1 MNHTDTNTTSPTS
14 HTSNNNLS
22 TENHQQPLIM
32 VVDDNESMLQTLKY
46 ILEDEGY
53 AVQLSPNGK
62 TAIENFNNDVYTV
75 ILDIIMPEID
85 GFKVFEELKKKNQ
98 YCPII
103 FQTGH
108 VEEHSRDNIRKNFRP
123 YAYVIKGQ
131 DPDQLLDTLAGAVEY
146 YRNFKENLKL
156 SNELK
161 ILNKQLMLKTRD
173 LSAANTNIHNFNQ
186 TLKDTVAK
194 QVKEIARKEE
204 ILARIIEI
212 GNIINSNLD
221 LNKVL
226 MNVMKISKSMMNAEA
241 SILTLF
247 DEKDANVVHKVTLQK
262 GGNIF
267 KQSFKLKENRGITK
281 WVIDH
286 KETII
291 INDAYKDD
299 RFFEKYDEISGFITK
314 TMLCIPF
321 KVKEGVLGVAQVI
334 NKKGGKYFQEDD
346 KDIFSILCTQVA
358 LAVKNARLFEELNRA
373 KVLKEK
379 ENITL
384 RDQLIEKCTFE
395 NIIVK
400 SHKMLELIEMVK
412 KVTNAPYSVLITG
425 ESGTG
430 KELIARSVHFNSPWR
445 KGPFNALNCAAVPK
459 DLIESELFGHEK
471 GAFTGAT
478 QQKPGLFE
486 LSEGGSLFLDEIGD
500 MSMQAQAKILRIL
513 QEKEL
518 QRIGGAELIKVNVR
532 ILAATNKNLQQE
544 IKNGNFREDLYYR
557 LNVVAIHI
565 PPLRERKEDIPLLV
579 DHFLHESNRDM
590 NKHIAQIPPNILEIF
605 MQYNWPGNIRELK
618 NTVERIVTLS
628 PDDSVEI
635 NNDLLPAE
643 MTLSNNIPYY
653 KKYKSIGNMYLAQKQ
668 LEKDM
673 VTEALEKTKNNKSQA
688 ANLLGISRKVLYEK
702 IQSHGLSNLGIKD

>member
-1 MNHTDTNTTSPTS
+1 MQSLIDNNPVDHSTSSKPD
-14 HTSNNNLS
+14 H
-22 TENHQQPLIM
+22 PLVM
-32 VVDDNESMLQTLKY
+32 VIDDNESILQTLKY

-53 AVQLSPNGK
+53 AVQLFNNGK
-62 TAIENFNNDVYTV
+62 TAIEQFNNKVHTV

-85 GFKVFEELKKKNQ
+85 GFKVFEELKKRNQ
-98 YCPII
+98 FCPII
-103 FQTGH
+103 FQTGY
-108 VEEHSRDNIRKNFRP
+108 VEEQNRDNIRKNFRP

-146 YRNFKENLKL
+146 YKNFQENLL
-156 SNELK
+156 LNSELQEV
-161 ILNKQLMLKTRD
+161 NQQLIQKTRD
-173 LSAANTNIHNFNQ
+173 LSKANTDIQNFNQ
-186 TLKDTVAK
+186 TLEVTVEK

-226 MNVMKISKSMMNAEA
+226 VTVMKISKSMMNAEA
-241 SILTLF
+241 CKITLF
-247 DEKDANVVHKVTLQK
+247 DAKDPNIANKVTLEK
-262 GGNIF
+262 GGKII
-267 KQSFKLKENRGITK
+267 KHSFKLDENKGITK

-286 KETII
+286 KESII
-291 INDAYKDD
+291 IDNVYNDERYFK
-299 RFFEKYDEISGFITK
+299 KYDEIPGFTIK

-321 KVKEGVLGVAQVI
+321 KVKEGILGVAQVI
-334 NKKGGKYFQEDD
+334 NKKNDNDFDDND

-358 LAVKNARLFEELNRA
+358 LAVKNARLFEELNRTNA
-373 KVLKEK
+373 LKEK
-379 ENITL
+379 ENIIL
-384 RDQLIEKCTFE
+384 RDQLMEKFTLK

-400 SHKMLELIEMVK
+400 SPKMQDLIEMVK

-430 KELIARSVHFNSPWR
+430 KELIAKALHFNGSWSN
-445 KGPFNALNCAAVPK
+445 GPFYAMNCAAVPK

-486 LSEGGSLFLDEIGD
+486 LSDGGSLFLDEIGD

-518 QRIGGAELIKVNVR
+518 QRIGGSELIKVNVR
-532 ILAATNKNLQQE
+532 ILAATNKDLQQE

-557 LNVVAIHI
+557 LNVVSIHI
-565 PPLRERKEDIPLLV
+565 PPLRERKEDIPYLV
-579 DHFLHESNRDM
+579 NHFLIQSNKDM
-590 NKHIAQIPPNILEIF
+590 NKHITELPSDIMNIF

-618 NTVERIVTLS
+618 NTIERIVTLS
-628 PDDSVEI
+628 IGEGEHVEI
-635 NNDLLPAE
+635 SKNLLPPE
-643 MTLSNNIPYY
+643 IDNSNNIADY

-668 LEKDM
+668 LEKEM
-673 VTEALEKTKNNKSQA
+673 ITEALEKTKNNKSQA

-702 IQSHGLSNLGIKD
+702 IQTHELNQSLR